1 MVLRGLAATM
11 KDMTA
16 SHIAPRRIVIA
27 GGGVAALEALMALH
41 DLGEAQFD
49 ITLVAPGEDFVLR
62 AMAVAVPFSAGH
74 VTRVPLDDVCAE
86 FGATPR
92 RAAVVAVDGA
102 ARRVVCSDGAELDY
116 DVLVLATGAV
126 SRPAYAN
133 ALTFSDEDPV
143 ALSGLLRDVEQGVCA
158 SLAVVVPP
166 SGSWSLPVYELAL
179 LIARHAHSAGVELPI
194 HVVTPEPAPLQI
206 FGPAA
211 TSAIA
216 ELLDERGITLHL
228 GSYASIER
236 GGRLM
241 LTPGQRRL
249 TVARVVALPVVDGR
263 VIPGVPA
270 DEHGFIPSDD
280 HGRVIGCN
288 AVYAVGDGA
297 DFPVK
302 QGGLATQQADA
313 AARHIAAE
321 AGARV
326 EAVPFRP
333 VMRGL
338 LLTGAEPR
346 FMRNAGARGGDG
358 GKISDETLWWPPAKV
373 VGHYLA
379 PWLARH
385 ATIAGRA
392 PVGADAVEID
402 AQLPSGRDAR
412 PLGISPIPPVTSGPA
427 D

>member
-1 MVLRGLAATM
+1 
-11 KDMTA
+11 MTA
-16 SHIAPRRIVIA
+16 SHIAPRRIIIA

-41 DLGEAQFD
+41 DLGEGRFEM
-49 ITLVAPGEDFVLR
+49 TLVAPGEDFVLR
-62 AMAVAVPFSAGH
+62 AMAVAVPFSVGH
-74 VTRVPLDDVCAE
+74 VTRVALDDVCAE
-86 FGATPR
+86 FGVTRR
-92 RAAVVAVDGA
+92 RAGVVSVDTG
-102 ARRVVCSDGAELDY
+102 ARRVVCSDGAELGY

-143 ALSGLLRDVEQGVCA
+143 ALGGLLRDIEQGACA

-179 LIARHAHSAGVELPI
+179 LIARHADSAGIEMPI

-206 FGPAA
+206 FGPTAS
-211 TSAIA
+211 SAIA
-216 ELLDERGITLHL
+216 ELLDERGITLHT

-236 GGRLM
+236 GGRLT

-263 VIPGVPA
+263 AIPGVPS
-270 DEHGFIPSDD
+270 DEHGFVPTDD
-280 HGRVIGCN
+280 HGRAAGCD

-302 QGGLATQQADA
+302 QGGLAAQQADA
-313 AARHIAAE
+313 AARHIAAG
-321 AGARV
+321 AGAPV
-326 EAVPFRP
+326 APAPFRP

-346 FMRNAGARGGDG
+346 FMRNASAGGAGEGRV
-358 GKISDETLWWPPAKV
+358 SDETLWWPPAKV

-385 ATIAGRA
+385 ALVTGRA
-392 PVGADAVEID
+392 PQRADAVEVD
-402 AQLPSGRDAR
+402 AQIPSRRDVR
-412 PLGISPIPPVTSGPA
+412 PLGIAPIAAVGG
-427 D
+427 

>member
-1 MVLRGLAATM
+1 
-11 KDMTA
+11 MTA
-16 SHIAPRRIVIA
+16 SHIEPRRIVIA

-49 ITLVAPGEDFVLR
+49 LTLVAPGEDFVLR
-62 AMAVAVPFSAGH
+62 AMSVAVPFSAGH
-74 VTRVPLDDVCAE
+74 VTRVPLGDVSDE
-86 FGATPR
+86 FGATR
-92 RAAVVAVDGA
+92 HRAGVVSVDA
-102 ARRVVCSDGAELDY
+102 DARRVLCSDGTELDY

-133 ALTFSDEDPV
+133 ALTFSDDDPA
-143 ALSGLLRDVEQGVCA
+143 ALGGLLRDIEQGACA
-158 SLAVVVPP
+158 SLALVVPP

-179 LIARHAHSAGVELPI
+179 LIARHAYSAGVELPM

-211 TSAIA
+211 SSAIA
-216 ELLDERGITLHL
+216 ELLADRGITLHV

-236 GGRLM
+236 GGRLT
-241 LTPGQRRL
+241 LTPGHRRL

-263 VIPGVPA
+263 MIPGVPS
-270 DEHGFIPSDD
+270 DEHGFVPTDD
-280 HGRVIGCN
+280 HGRVIGCD

-313 AARHIAAE
+313 AARHIAAQ
-321 AGARV
+321 AGA
-326 EAVPFRP
+326 AVAPTPFRP

-346 FMRNAGARGGDG
+346 YLRNAGAGGAG
-358 GKISDETLWWPPAKV
+358 EGRISDETLWWPPAKV

-392 PVGADAVEID
+392 PEAAEAVRVDAK
-402 AQLPSGRDAR
+402 LPSDRDVR
-412 PLGISPIPPVTSGPA
+412 PLGIEPLAAVAAGPGG
-427 D
+427 

>member
-1 MVLRGLAATM
+1 
-11 KDMTA
+11 MTA

-41 DLGEAQFD
+41 DLGDGQFD

-62 AMAVAVPFSAGH
+62 AMSVAVPFSAGH
-74 VTRVPLDDVCAE
+74 VTRVPLDDVCAQ
-86 FGATPR
+86 FGAARR
-92 RAAVVAVDGA
+92 RAGVVSVDGA
-102 ARRVVCSDGAELDY
+102 AQRVLCSDGAALDY
-116 DVLVLATGAV
+116 DALVLATGAV

-133 ALTFSDEDPV
+133 ALTFSDEDPA
-143 ALSGLLRDVEQGVCA
+143 ALGGLLRDIEQGACA

-179 LIARHAHSAGVELPI
+179 LIARHADSAGIDLPL

-211 TSAIA
+211 SSAIA
-216 ELLDERGITLHL
+216 ELLAERGIILHT

-236 GGRLM
+236 GGRLT

-263 VIPGVPA
+263 IIPGVPS
-270 DEHGFIPSDD
+270 DEHGFIPTDD
-280 HGRVIGCN
+280 HGRVIGCE

-321 AGARV
+321 AGAPV
-326 EAVPFRP
+326 AATPFRP

-338 LLTGAEPR
+338 LMTGAEPR
-346 FMRNAGARGGDG
+346 FMRNAGAGGAG
-358 GKISDETLWWPPAKV
+358 EGRVSDETLWWPPAKV

-385 ATIAGRA
+385 AIVGGRE
-392 PVGADAVEID
+392 PGGAEAVEVD
-402 AQLPSGRDAR
+402 AELPPERDVR
-412 PLGISPIPPVTSGPA
+412 PLGIEPIAVGA
-427 D
+427 AAGRAG